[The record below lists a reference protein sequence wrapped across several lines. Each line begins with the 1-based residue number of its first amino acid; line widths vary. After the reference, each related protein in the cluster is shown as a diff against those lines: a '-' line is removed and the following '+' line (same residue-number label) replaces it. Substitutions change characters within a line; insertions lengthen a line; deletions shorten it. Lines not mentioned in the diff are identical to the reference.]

1 LSDTQVIDPAA
12 APHHG
17 QRRRRARFMRL
28 RGSDLGKDLA
38 RILFEERSRRSYG
51 VTGYLISG
59 GGAGAVTCWFQL
71 GSLFGF
77 HAPELVLHMLLIASG
92 LFLLAVVLGF
102 VAALAGYKTFEEAML
117 LPDEAINRPDNN
129 ADRWVAA
136 TATARAIAAVLIAL
150 GGLITFSAYAILAW
164 R

>member
-1 LSDTQVIDPAA
+1 
-12 APHHG
+12 
-17 QRRRRARFMRL
+17 MRL
-28 RGSDLGKDLA
+28 RGAQLGADMT
-38 RILFEERSRRSYG
+38 RMLFEERSRRSFG
-51 VTGYLISG
+51 ITGYLISG

-77 HAPELVLHMLLIASG
+77 HAPGVVLRLLLAASG

-117 LPDEAINRPDNN
+117 LPDEAIGRPNNR

-136 TATARAIAAVLIAL
+136 TVTARSVAAVLIAL
-150 GGLITFSAYAILAW
+150 GGITTVAAYTLLAW